1 MGLVFDCWCMH
12 LLHTAA
18 SWSIVLARKARRART
33 GDIANEV
40 AIMVELLGIGKQL
53 APPAT
58 HSRKGKGCQSLAML
72 IRC

>member
-33 GDIANEV
+33 GAIANEV
-40 AIMVELLGIGKQL
+40 AIVVELLGIGKQL
-53 APPAT
+53 TPPAT
-58 HSRKGKGCQSLAML
+58 HFKRSKGC
-72 IRC
+72 

>member
-1 MGLVFDCWCMH
+1 MGLVFDCRCMH

-18 SWSIVLARKARRART
+18 SWSILLARKARRART

-40 AIMVELLGIGKQL
+40 AIMVELVVIT
-53 APPAT
+53 PPWT

-72 IRC
+72 I